1 MVISFFA
8 QLAGIRGALIAAAL
22 PFNHPSMLIIQHCTK
37 ISTVPKNFWRVC
49 RFFLRC
55 YSFAGFPPIVRRFGR
70 KTCGKMWVFP
80 DSAVFFPPA
89 GRKIR
94 VKRGVRHLQL
104 YRATIKTHKPIASVG
119 RSLSA
124 IGNCKYW
131 DDNSAA

>member
-8 QLAGIRGALIAAAL
+8 QLAGIREALIAAAL

-70 KTCGKMWVFP
+70 KTCGKMGVSP

-94 VKRGVRHLQL
+94 VKRGVRHLQF
-104 YRATIKTHKPIASVG
+104 VQ
-119 RSLSA
+119 
-124 IGNCKYW
+124 GNDKNVQADCVC
-131 DDNSAA
+131 SGGQ

>member
-8 QLAGIRGALIAAAL
+8 QLAGIREALIAAVL
-22 PFNHPSMLIIQHCTK
+22 PSNHPSMLIIQHCTK

-70 KTCGKMWVFP
+70 KTCGKIWVFP

-104 YRATIKTHKPIASVG
+104 VQGNDKNVQADCVCRAFPERHWQLQVLG
-119 RSLSA
+119 R
-124 IGNCKYW
+124 
-131 DDNSAA
+131 